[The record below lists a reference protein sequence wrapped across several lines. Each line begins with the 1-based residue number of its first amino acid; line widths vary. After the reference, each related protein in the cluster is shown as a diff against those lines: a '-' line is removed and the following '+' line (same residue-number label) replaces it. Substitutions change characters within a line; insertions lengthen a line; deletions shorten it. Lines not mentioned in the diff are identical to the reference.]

1 MKIKYNLLKAIESIS
16 NSLNTWK
23 KIQNSSEY
31 DAFIRSII
39 YKVFTD
45 WLLGGGMVAEDL

>member
-1 MKIKYNLLKAIESIS
+1 M
-16 NSLNTWK
+16 WK

-31 DAFIRSII
+31 DAFIHSII